1 MSDAFFN
8 PPILDE
14 LLAQQQQPVSFYDL
28 ATQQAAPVAPVAG
41 STALYQNLPSI
52 LRTLE
57 KKKSLYPQLA
67 STDPA
72 VIRSLQELD
81 VQRALRGQAPLSMP
95 RMEKGQLIPGET
107 LQVLQAMP
115 TVENP
120 YGQSMQPQQEK
131 TALTDIPG
139 NALADIATIFRSIPK
154 IPALAVQTVKDLP
167 KAPEMLSEAL
177 GQGDFQKVSQVP
189 GINLIPGAYTLGNVL
204 EGDFGEIVQHPVMT
218 ALDVLPAA
226 QAKVFAAPASMLD
239 EAGNLVR
246 SAGIVENVLPKS
258 YKLSVDNQ
266 IKAVTDTSQQ
276 VSAIELAKN
285 KVMTAGDGR
294 VGDILRDQALALR
307 GSNTGQR
314 VATAFGRPQRELME
328 RIAAANRMVRDLEN
342 ADSAVWSNPAEL
354 QKIVGTR
361 FNMDEPWIR
370 KYTDFTKEF
379 DNEFAL
385 KHYDSVEDWGRR
397 RTELGEMVQSSPN
410 EIAQLPAHERAYVS
424 GYREVANEISRPYTS
439 RNLSDEVKEL
449 IEVPVT
455 TKNRVTG
462 EVFETK
468 EIYNYKQGAR
478 ILKARN
484 RVTYGNEFASIQD
497 MVRNPAN
504 YTPEQVQA
512 AIAASPVLNTP
523 GMSRR
528 ALRATTE
535 GYAHALNLTGMDAR
549 AVIDQIVATRA
560 SGMPPSTIT
569 ALREVGDTLP
579 YSPLSI
585 EDLRTAA
592 WPTGPSGRR
601 IPRSQWKASR
611 DFLNMIDGVEPGVA
625 GPGKYGRIKTEFN
638 RLMDAAERDARF
650 VTGPDS
656 LPDSFLALNRDQV
669 NASLDLMRRRDS
681 WLNLK
686 EVKAHQEKFSVSES
700 GLKKLQND
708 AMKLEQKSVPT
719 RFLPLVGKAIDER
732 VAGIADE
739 VTRMSR
745 INPEEALTIVNR
757 VKNGDVAALTGIV
770 DNAEIDIGG
779 KLRRIKSVD
788 DLMERVRAEQL
799 RSWQDLHAQGLDPIY
814 VHHVPQGK
822 AGFLHTRGVNLSA
835 KKPSWFNERGV
846 DFSPH
851 EGDLSLALRA
861 QAFETLMKKGEDFL
875 NETLITGNQ
884 QLGWLPVVRSKAE
897 LIDAMR
903 PSIERRAAQTGMKFD
918 EVANQMIGDTYTK
931 WDAKSYMND
940 KTMMASSGAR
950 GAPGVPVTKFNFD
963 DMYIP
968 KTMYSALE
976 KMQNAPRAVAVWDPV
991 MNVFRTTTLL
1001 LSPRWQIYNVL
1012 GNALTVTMAE
1022 GLGWVKHLPEAY
1034 KAAQAIGRGEAP
1046 KLGKF
1051 GAMPETLR
1059 LSLGQDAREA
1069 VELYQM
1075 GNRGKELAGTAE
1087 SIAGGTG
1094 KQAVEWGKKAKSGVD
1109 YVSDL
1114 SIRLNA
1120 MIDDTTRIAG
1130 YMSAYDRFAN
1140 VAPDVAQAAQAKL
1153 LEMGYDKVNWTDTL
1167 RIQAEQEMR
1176 KFAYNWD
1183 EMTPF
1188 ERTVAR
1194 RIFPFYGFF
1203 SHMMRYAWQYT
1214 MDHPLRVAVTAAFA
1228 RNELQDWGT
1237 GMPSY
1242 LHNLLFVGAMD
1253 EEGNRKAVNFKG
1265 WNPFADLS
1273 TLLTPVGWLSQANP
1287 IISTLAEQFGIDPRT
1302 GEASLYP
1309 TAAYNEQTGRLE
1321 LKKRNVFQS
1330 FIENT
1335 IPQTQV
1341 ITSLSGSDP
1350 EFNRLARSQP
1360 EAASR
1365 LIASALGLPVLVR
1378 DVNVPQEIAK
1388 AELARKNAAASATNE
1403 AIRTGSIGP
1412 VRAYPALRAQVEQL
1426 QSQVAANPQ
1435 TYAQYQMPVGQPGF
1449 FDLASGAGKAFIG
1462 AG

>member
-14 LLAQQQQPVSFYDL
+14 LLAQQQAPSFVDL
-28 ATQQAAPVAPVAG
+28 AAQSATLPQTAG
-41 STALYQNLPSI
+41 STALYQNMPSI
-52 LRTLE
+52 LRTLG
-57 KKKSLYPQLA
+57 KKQALYPQISA
-67 STDPA
+67 AGTDPA
-72 VIRSLQELD
+72 VIRALQDLD
-81 VQRALRGQAPLSMP
+81 RQRALRGQAPLSMP
-95 RMEKGQLIPGET
+95 RVENGMLVPGET

-115 TVENP
+115 TAANP

-131 TALTDIPG
+131 TSITDIPG

-154 IPALAVQTVKDLP
+154 IPALMVQTAKDLP
-167 KAPEMLSEAL
+167 KAPQLLSQAL
-177 GQGDFQKVSQVP
+177 GEGDFQKVSQVP

-226 QAKVFAAPASMLD
+226 RAKVFAAPASMLD
-239 EAGNLVR
+239 EAGNVVR
-246 SAGIVENVLPKS
+246 SAGIVEDILPKS
-258 YKLSVDNQ
+258 YKLSVENQ
-266 IKAVTDTSQQ
+266 VKAVTDTSNQ
-276 VSAIELAKN
+276 VSALELAKN
-285 KVMTAGDGR
+285 KVMTAKGGR
-294 VGDILRDQALALR
+294 VGEVLRDQALALR

-314 VATAFGRPQRELME
+314 IATAFGNPQRELME
-328 RIAAANRMVRDLEN
+328 RIAATNRMVRDLSN
-342 ADSAVWSNPAEL
+342 ADSATWANPNEL
-354 QKIVGTR
+354 RKILGDR
-361 FNMDEPWIR
+361 FAMDEPWIR
-370 KYTDFTKEF
+370 SFTDFNKKYG
-379 DNEFAL
+379 NEFGEANYGSADAWA
-385 KHYDSVEDWGRR
+385 KR
-397 RTELGEMVQSSPN
+397 RTELGDLIQSNPK
-410 EIAQLPAHERAYVS
+410 EIAQLPAHERAYIQ
-424 GYREVANEISRPYTS
+424 GYRDVTNEVTRPYVA
-439 RNLSDEVKEL
+439 RDLSEKKPL

-455 TKNRVTG
+455 SKNKTTG
-462 EVFETK
+462 ETFTTN
-468 EIYNYKQGAR
+468 EIYDYKEGAR

-484 RVTYGNEFASIQD
+484 RVTFGNEFAMIQD
-497 MVRNPAN
+497 MVRNSGN
-504 YTPEQVQA
+504 YTPEQVQQ
-512 AIAASPVLNTP
+512 AIAASPTLNTA
-523 GMSRR
+523 GMSKR
-528 ALRATTE
+528 ALRTTTE

-549 AVIDQIVATRA
+549 SIIDQIVATRA
-560 SGMPPSTIT
+560 SGMPASTIT
-569 ALREVGDTLP
+569 ALREIGDMLP
-579 YSPLSI
+579 YQPLSI
-585 EDLRTAA
+585 DDLRTAA

-611 DFLNMIDGVEPGVA
+611 DFLNMIDGVEPGMV
-625 GPGKYGRIKTEFN
+625 GPAKYGRIKAEFN
-638 RLMDAAERDARF
+638 RLMDAAQRDPRF
-650 VTGPDS
+650 VSGPDA
-656 LPDSFLALNRDQV
+656 LPDTFLALNRDQV

-686 EVKAHQEKFSVSES
+686 EVKAHQEKLSVSPS
-700 GLKKLQND
+700 GLKKAEQA
-708 AMKLEQKSVPT
+708 AMKLEQRAVPT

-745 INPEEALTIVNR
+745 IDPGEALNIVNR

-779 KLRRIKSVD
+779 KLRRIKSID
-788 DLMERVRAEQL
+788 DLMERVRTEQL
-799 RSWQDLHAQGLDPIY
+799 QSWQDLHAQGLDPIY

-835 KKPSWFNERGV
+835 KNPSWFNKRGV

-851 EGDLSLALRA
+851 EGDLALALQA

-875 NETLITGNQ
+875 NETIIAGNQ

-897 LIDAMR
+897 LIDMMR
-903 PSIERRAAQTGMKFD
+903 PSIERRAAQTGLKFD

-931 WDAKSYMND
+931 WDAKSYFND
-940 KTMMASSGAR
+940 RTMMASSGAR
-950 GAPGVPVTKFNFD
+950 GAPGVPVTKYNFK

-968 KTMYSALE
+968 KTMYTALE

-1001 LSPRWQIYNVL
+1001 LSPRWQVYNVL

-1022 GLGWVKHLPEAY
+1022 GFGWVKHLPDAY
-1034 KAAQAIGRGEAP
+1034 KAAQAIGRGESTT
-1046 KLGKF
+1046 LGRM

-1075 GNRGKELAGTAE
+1075 GSRGKELAGTAQAV
-1087 SIAGGTG
+1087 AGDTG
-1094 KQAVEWGKKAKSGVD
+1094 VKAVEWGKKAKSGVD

-1114 SIRLNA
+1114 SIRFNA

-1130 YMSAYDRFAN
+1130 YMSAYERFAKLSPE
-1140 VAPDVAQAAQAKL
+1140 AAQAAQAKL
-1153 LEMGYDKVNWTDTL
+1153 LEMGFDKVNWTDTL

-1203 SHMMRYAWQYT
+1203 SHMLRYAYQYT

-1242 LHNLLFVGAMD
+1242 LHNMLFVGAMD
-1253 EEGNRKAVNFKG
+1253 EKGNRKAINFKG

-1309 TAAYNEQTGRLE
+1309 TATYNEQTGRLE

-1335 IPQTQV
+1335 IPQAQV

-1365 LIASALGLPVLVR
+1365 LVASALGLPVLVR

-1403 AIRTGSIGP
+1403 AIRTGTTGP
-1412 VRAYPALRAQVEQL
+1412 VRTYPALLAQVQQL

-1435 TYAQYQMPVGQPGF
+1435 AYSQYQMPVGQPGF
-1449 FDLASGAGKAFIG
+1449 YDMLSGAGKAFVG